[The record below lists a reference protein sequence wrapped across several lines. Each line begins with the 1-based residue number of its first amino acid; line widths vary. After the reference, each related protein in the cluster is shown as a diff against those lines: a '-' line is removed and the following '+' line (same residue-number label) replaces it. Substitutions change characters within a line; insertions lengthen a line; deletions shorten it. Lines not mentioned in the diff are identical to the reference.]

1 MNRID
6 NVFVQNTHK
15 ILSIY
20 FTAGFPHLNDTMPI
34 LQWVQQYGAHMVE
47 LGMPFS
53 DPLADGPVIQHSSTV
68 ALKNGMS
75 LSLLFEQLAN
85 MRATVHIPVLLMGYF
100 NPVYQ
105 YGFENFC
112 KSCAAVG
119 VDGFII
125 PDLPVEEYR
134 QQYMK
139 IARQYGLY
147 HVLLVTPQTSEERIR
162 YIDSIT
168 EGFLYAVSSYS
179 TTGGSKP
186 LEASQAYF
194 KRLETMHLKHPV
206 MVGFGIRDRETFATA
221 CRYARGGIIGTAF
234 IQTLEKP
241 GNMEQNIR
249 NFLHAVLV

>member
-6 NVFVQNTHK
+6 KVFAQHDKK

-20 FTAGFPHLNDTMPI
+20 FTAGFPHLNDTLPV
-34 LQWVQQYGAHMVE
+34 LQCIQQSGADMVE

-68 ALKNGMS
+68 ALKNGMT
-75 LSLLFEQLAN
+75 LKILFKQLKD

-112 KSCAAVG
+112 RSCADVG

-134 QQYMK
+134 QLYQPV
-139 IARQYGLY
+139 ARKYGLY
-147 HVLLVTPQTSEERIR
+147 HILLVTPQTTEERIR

-179 TTGGSKP
+179 TTGGNKSLDSSLAYFQR
-186 LEASQAYF
+186 LEAMQ
-194 KRLETMHLKHPV
+194 LKHPV
-206 MVGFGIRDRETFATA
+206 MVGFGIRDRQTFATA
-221 CRYARGGIIGTAF
+221 CQHARGGIIGTAF
-234 IQTLEKP
+234 IRMLEQP
-241 GNMEQNIR
+241 GSMEDNIR
-249 NFLHAVLV
+249 NFIRYIL

>member
-6 NVFVQNTHK
+6 NVFTQNNKK

-20 FTAGFPHLNDTMPI
+20 FTAGFPQLDDTMPI
-34 LQWVQQYGAHMVE
+34 LQWVQQYGADMVE

-75 LSLLFEQLAN
+75 LSLLFDQLKN
-85 MRATVHIPVLLMGYF
+85 MRSTIHIPVLLMGYF

-105 YGFENFC
+105 YGFEKFC
-112 KSCAAVG
+112 KSCAEVG

-134 QQYMK
+134 QLYQPV
-139 IARQYGLY
+139 ARNYGLY

-162 YIDSIT
+162 YIDSVT

-179 TTGGSKP
+179 TTGGSKS
-186 LEASQAYF
+186 LNASEPYF
-194 KRLETMHLKHPV
+194 QRLASMHLKHPV
-206 MVGFGIRDRETFATA
+206 MVGFGIRDKETFSTA
-221 CRYARGGIIGTAF
+221 CRFARGGIIGTAF
-234 IQTLEKP
+234 IRTLEQP
-241 GNMEQNIR
+241 GKMEENIR
-249 NFLHAVLV
+249 GFIRSVLD

>member
-6 NVFVQNTHK
+6 NVFVQNDKK

-20 FTAGFPHLNDTMPI
+20 FTAGFPRLNDTIPI

-53 DPLADGPVIQHSSTV
+53 DPLADGPIIQHSSTV

-75 LSLLFEQLAN
+75 LSLLFEQLQD
-85 MRATVHIPVLLMGYF
+85 MRSTVHIPVLLMGYF

-112 KSCAAVG
+112 KSCAKVG

-134 QQYMK
+134 QQYMT
-139 IARQYGLY
+139 IARRYGLY

-186 LEASQAYF
+186 LDASQAYF
-194 KRLETMHLKHPV
+194 KRLEVMRLKHPV
-206 MVGFGIRDRETFATA
+206 MVGFGIRDRDTFSTA

-234 IQTLEKP
+234 IQTLEKQ
-241 GNMEQNIR
+241 GNMEHNIR
-249 NFLHAVLV
+249 DFLQSILT